1 MRESRVGDDNADIVV
16 LVSIV
21 AGMAFLIVTWAILII
36 LGGTA

>member
-1 MRESRVGDDNADIVV
+1 MGDDNADIVV

-21 AGMAFLIVTWAILII
+21 AGMAFLIITWAILIT

>member
-1 MRESRVGDDNADIVV
+1 MRESRMGDDNADIVV

-21 AGMAFLIVTWAILII
+21 AGMAFLIITWAILIA